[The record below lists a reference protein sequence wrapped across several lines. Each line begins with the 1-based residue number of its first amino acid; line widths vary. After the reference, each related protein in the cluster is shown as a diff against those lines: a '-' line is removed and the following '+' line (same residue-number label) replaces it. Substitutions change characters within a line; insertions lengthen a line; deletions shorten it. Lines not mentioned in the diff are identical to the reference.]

1 MNIVQSPP
9 SLRHGASG
17 LDDAPPVPE
26 ASYYADDDEG
36 SESDG
41 ASFVSALAQANA
53 ISSPRAALGPP
64 NHQSSASGSRNVEVT
79 SRVMDDEMPALMSCS
94 SSENSD
100 EYTDSEEY
108 VRNDT
113 NRRPNEEAVADE
125 WGDVPNDFENH
136 TGGFGG
142 FDNIDGLHGLFP
154 PSWTA
159 NITTGNAPLSPS
171 WDTDTLDIPE
181 FLEGELNNVFDL
193 LLAPNPNFTRPQN
206 AGSNQLG
213 EDRAKKLLDA
223 LEVLDENLLKR
234 FFALKAGSGED
245 GRGCAV
251 CYEDLNI
258 LVGKVVALPCTHVFH
273 ENCLLPWFQNRS
285 TCPSCRFDLDPER

>member
-1 MNIVQSPP
+1 MNIVQRQP
-9 SLRHGASG
+9 SLSHGAPDS
-17 LDDAPPVPE
+17 DNVPPVLE
-26 ASYYADDDEG
+26 DSYYADDDDD
-36 SESDG
+36 SENDG

-53 ISSPRAALGPP
+53 ISSPRAALGSP
-64 NHQSSASGSRNVEVT
+64 HQSRPSGSRNVEVT

-94 SSENSD
+94 SSEGSD

-108 VRNDT
+108 VRNDG
-113 NRRPNEEAVADE
+113 NQQPNEEAVADS
-125 WGDVPNDFENH
+125 WGDVPTDLENH
-136 TGGFGG
+136 ASDFGG
-142 FDNIDGLHGLFP
+142 FDDIEGLHGLFP
-154 PSWTA
+154 PSWAA

-171 WDTDTLDIPE
+171 WNTDTLDIPE
-181 FLEGELNNVFDL
+181 LFEGELNNVFDL
-193 LLAPNPNFTRPQN
+193 LLGPNPNFTRPQN
-206 AGSNQLG
+206 AESNQLG

-223 LEVLDENLLKR
+223 LEVLDENLLGR

-251 CYEDLNI
+251 CYEDLKGP
-258 LVGKVVALPCTHVFH
+258 VGKVVALPCTHVFH